1 LLDGIADIVMVGF
14 FLLGVVKLLLRD
26 DDDLLLKIVA
36 EPSQLQSSVAA
47 VLNEADLFNF
57 LNSAAL
63 LGLDW

>member
-1 LLDGIADIVMVGF
+1 MVGF

-57 LNSAAL
+57 LNRAAL

>member
-1 LLDGIADIVMVGF
+1 MVGF
-14 FLLGVVKLLLRD
+14 FLLGVIKLLLRD